1 MKYTGY
7 TLSFQEVP
15 GEVSLAISISNC
27 PFCCAGCHSAYLQKD
42 VGDLLTTEVLSALL
56 DKYKSPHT
64 GAYTL
69 SCVVFFGGDQHCHE
83 FIELANFVKSIN
95 LRVCLYTGAELN
107 TINPQILAVCDY
119 IKVGPYIKSLG
130 GLTSKST
137 NQRLY
142 KLPTYVD
149 LTNKFWEKQ

>member
-1 MKYTGY
+1 MKYTGF

-27 PFCCAGCHSAYLQKD
+27 PFRCSGCHSAYLRDD
-42 VGDLLTTEVLSALL
+42 VGSPLTQEVLKHLL
-56 DKYKSPHT
+56 SKYKSPHT
-64 GAYTL
+64 DRYALT
-69 SCVVFFGGDQHCHE
+69 CVVFLGGDQHCHE
-83 FIELANFVKSIN
+83 FIELANFAHSLN
-95 LRVCLYTGAELN
+95 LRVCLYTGAELSN
-107 TINPQILAVCDY
+107 VDHQIISVCDY

-142 KLPTYVD
+142 KLPDYTD
-149 LTNKFWEKQ
+149 LTTNFWGD

>member
-27 PFCCAGCHSAYLQKD
+27 PFHCSGCHSAYLQSD
-42 VGDLLTTEVLSALL
+42 VGSPLTQEVLSDLL
-56 DKYKSPHT
+56 SKYKSPHT

-83 FIELANFVKSIN
+83 FIELANFVRSLN
-95 LRVCLYTGAELN
+95 LRVCLYTGAELD
-107 TINPQILAVCDY
+107 TINPQITALCNY
-119 IKVGPYIKSLG
+119 LKVGPYIKSLG

-142 KLPTYVD
+142 KLPAYTD
-149 LTNKFWEKQ
+149 LTHKFWEE